1 MSPRLHFRKWEKAL
15 LTIVVLITSSIA
27 VYAQTTISTGSIQ
40 GTVTDQSGALVPA
53 AKVTITNK
61 STSRVIN
68 VATTSAGA
76 YASGALTP
84 GDYTVRVEAKGF
96 KTSEAAFTVQ
106 VGVTSSGNI
115 KLQVGEATQVVE
127 VQASDVQVNTEQA
140 TVQGVLTTQQ
150 IENLPIN
157 GRNFLDLAQLEPG
170 VQIQDGGNFDPTKN
184 GFSSISFG
192 GRFGRTARI
201 EVDGLDI
208 SDETVGT
215 TTQNVP
221 EGAIQEFQIQQSSL
235 DLSTELTSSG
245 SVNITTKSGTNSYH
259 GEGYYFFRDQTLDAN
274 LPGASDNYFQ
284 CNQYGG
290 NFGGAIIR
298 NKLFFFMDAEHTKQ
312 DLLNPVLSGGTFQ
325 ALTGSYDSPFKE
337 SEVVGRLDW
346 QINSNYKF
354 FYRFTY
360 DQNRSVLAIIPNS
373 FQPFGNVNHTPV
385 HAAGLDFSTGG
396 FTHSFRFG
404 YTKFRNGIVDATA
417 GTSIYNPLPG
427 IELAIGSDPDCL
439 TSGADTF
446 CSGPSFLAP
455 QQTYQSDHQIKYDG
469 SKAMGSHVLRYGAG
483 FNHILGGGFASF
495 LKLAPAVG
503 AGIGDCGP
511 GSACSKLPGGA
522 SNPLNYPAS
531 TVQLGN
537 GVGFS
542 SEIPAFGF
550 PAGATGPDNRISL
563 YFGDSWKI
571 KPNLTLTYGLRYVRD
586 SGRTD
591 SDIGPIPALNQF
603 GAGLGNRVHQPNLNF
618 APQVGIAWDPNH
630 TGKTVI
636 RGGIGLFYEN
646 SIWNN
651 ILFDRPARLS
661 KGLFL
666 ANPTVCSNGQP
677 NSTFTMPSGPT
688 PPITFCGETIGQA
701 AGAISAFQAHYQSST
716 LAAGPANNPSYI
728 GTLLSDGF
736 DATGTDLLAPNYVSP
751 RSVQMNFGIQHEIRK
766 GMVFTADYLRNIET
780 HTLLAVDINHVGDA
794 RYFNLKNAQAA
805 ILATV
810 QNNQGSA
817 NAGCGAQPNYVAMTT
832 CYLANFNGF
841 YTAAAGGGAD
851 ANAGTIADFAGN
863 GLDSGYSLCSGGPC
877 PTAAFPGING
887 NLGTNQMLSPIG
899 RSVYNALQLSMKQNL
914 QNPFK
919 HIRNLDLQVSYSW
932 SKYVASAT
940 DNDFITIAT
949 DFNNPL
955 HYLGPNGLDR
965 RHQFS
970 FGGTLDLPYSFR
982 LGAIGHFYSP
992 LPVTLTLAPS
1002 GNAGGIFVT
1011 DVTGDGTGD
1020 GSFAANGGGGDVLPG
1035 TNIGSFARGVTA
1047 SNINT
1052 KIQNYNQN
1060 FASQPTPAGQVLITN
1075 GLFNLTQ
1082 LQALGGVQQ
1091 LVPLA
1096 PQNEANMGWLRAF
1109 DLSLNWIYKIRE
1121 QVEIQPGVSL
1131 FNLMNF
1137 ANFDGP
1143 NNPLSG
1149 ALSGTP
1155 GSVNGTPGRQPDS
1168 NRLGLGSG
1176 VFALGSPRVIEFSLK
1191 LSF

>member
-1 MSPRLHFRKWEKAL
+1 MSASFHFRKLEKAL
-15 LTIVVLITSSIA
+15 LTMAVVIASSIA
-27 VYAQTTISTGSIQ
+27 LYAQTTISTGSLQ
-40 GTVTDQSGALVPA
+40 GTVTDPSSALVA
-53 AKVTITNK
+53 GAKVTITNK
-61 STSRVIN
+61 STGRVIN
-68 VATTSAGA
+68 VTTTSAGA

-84 GDYTVRVEAKGF
+84 GDYVVRVEAKGF
-96 KTSEAAFTVQ
+96 KTAEAPFTAQ

-127 VQASDVQVNTEQA
+127 VQASDMQVNTEQA
-140 TVQGVLTTQQ
+140 TIQGVLTTQQ

-245 SVNITTKSGTNSYH
+245 SVNVTTKSGTNSYH
-259 GEGYYFFRDQTLDAN
+259 GQGYYYFRDQTLDAN

-284 CNQYGG
+284 RNQFGG
-290 NFGGAIIR
+290 NFGGAFIK
-298 NKLFFFMDAEHTKQ
+298 NKLFFFMDGEHTKQ
-312 DLLNPVLSGGTFQ
+312 DLLNPVLSGGPFQ
-325 ALTGSYDSPFKE
+325 ALTGNYDSPFKE

-354 FYRFTY
+354 FYRFSY

-396 FTHSFRFG
+396 FTHSIRFG

-417 GTSIYNPLPG
+417 GTSIFNPAPG
-427 IELAIGSDPDCL
+427 IELAIGGDPDCL
-439 TSGADTF
+439 TSGADFF

-455 QQTYQSDHQIKYDG
+455 QQTYQSDHQVKYDG
-469 SKAMGSHVLRYGAG
+469 SKAVGSHILRYGAG

-503 AGIGDCGP
+503 AGIADCTA
-511 GSACSKLPGGA
+511 ACLALPGGA

-537 GVGFS
+537 GIGFS

-550 PAGATGPDNRISL
+550 PAGASGPDNRISF

-586 SGRTD
+586 TGRTD
-591 SDIGPIPALNQF
+591 SDIGPIAALNQF
-603 GAGLGNRVHQPNLNF
+603 GPGLGNRVNQPNKNF

-630 TGKTVI
+630 SGKTVL

-651 ILFDRPARLS
+651 ILFDRPARLPQ
-661 KGLFL
+661 GLFL

-677 NSTFTMPSGPT
+677 NSTFTMPTGPT

-701 AGAISAFQAHYQSST
+701 AGAISAYQSQYQAAT
-716 LAAGPANNPSYI
+716 LAAGPASNPSYI
-728 GTLLSDGF
+728 GNLLSDGF

-751 RSVQMNFGIQHEIRK
+751 RSVQMNVGIQHELRK
-766 GMVFTADYLRNIET
+766 GMVLTADYLRNIET
-780 HTLLAVDINHVGDA
+780 HTLLAIDTNHVGDA
-794 RYFNLKNAQAA
+794 RYFNLANAQAA
-805 ILATV
+805 IAATTG
-810 QNNQGSA
+810 QFGC
-817 NAGCGAQPNYVAMTT
+817 AG
-832 CYLANFNGF
+832 GF
-841 YTAAAGGGAD
+841 SAAAINCAIGAG
-851 ANAGTIADFAGN
+851 ANISSFAGN
-863 GLDSGYSLCSGGPC
+863 GLDSGYSLCSGNPC
-877 PTAAFPGING
+877 TPSLRAAFPGINQ
-887 NLGTNQMLSPIG
+887 NLGANQMLFPIG
-899 RSVYNALQLSMKQNL
+899 RAVYNALQLSLKQDL

-919 HIRNLDLQVSYSW
+919 HIKAMNLQVSYSF
-932 SKYVASAT
+932 SKYIASAT

-955 HYLGPNGLDR
+955 RYLGPNGLDR
-965 RHQFS
+965 RHQVS
-970 FGGTLDLPYSFR
+970 FGGTMDLPYSFR
-982 LGAIGHFYSP
+982 LGVIGHFYSP

-1011 DVTGDGTGD
+1011 DLTGDGTGD
-1020 GSFAANGGGGDVLPG
+1020 GSFAVNGGGGDVLPG
-1035 TNIGSFARGVTA
+1035 TNVGSFGRSIKA

-1052 KIQNYNQN
+1052 VIHNYNQN

-1075 GLFNLTQ
+1075 GLFNLGQ

-1091 LVPLA
+1091 LIPLA
-1096 PQNEANMGWLRAF
+1096 PQNEADMGWLRAF
-1109 DLSLNWIYKIRE
+1109 DLSLNWIYKIKER
-1121 QVEIQPGVSL
+1121 VEIQPGVSL

-1137 ANFDGP
+1137 SNFDGP

-1149 ALSGTP
+1149 ALTGTP
-1155 GSVNGTPGRQPDS
+1155 GSVNGTAGAQPNS

-1191 LSF
+1191 TSF

>member
-1 MSPRLHFRKWEKAL
+1 MSPRLHFRKLAL
-15 LTIVVLITSSIA
+15 FTIVVLVASSIA

-61 STSRVIN
+61 ATSRVIN
-68 VATTSAGA
+68 VTTTSAGA

-84 GDYTVRVEAKGF
+84 GDYAVRVEAKGF
-96 KTSEAAFTVQ
+96 KTSAALFTVQ

-259 GEGYYFFRDQTLDAN
+259 GEGYYYFRDQTLDAN
-274 LPGASDNYFQ
+274 LPGATHNYFQ
-284 CNQYGG
+284 RNQYGG
-290 NFGGAIIR
+290 NFGGAIIK

-385 HAAGLDFSTGG
+385 HAAGLDFSTGS

-427 IELAIGSDPDCL
+427 IELAIGNDPDCL

-469 SKAMGSHVLRYGAG
+469 SKAVGSHVLRYGAG

-537 GVGFS
+537 GIGFS

-563 YFGDSWKI
+563 YFGDSWKL

-636 RGGIGLFYEN
+636 RAGIGLFYEN
-646 SIWNN
+646 SVWNN
-651 ILFDRPARLS
+651 ILFDRPARLA

-666 ANPTVCSNGQP
+666 ANPTVCSNGGGGIFTLPNGQNQDWSGICGQP
-677 NSTFTMPSGPT
+677 
-688 PPITFCGETIGQA
+688 IGKVANQIAALQAQYQA
-701 AGAISAFQAHYQSST
+701 AT
-716 LAAGPANNPSYI
+716 LTAGPAINPSYI
-728 GTLLSDGF
+728 GSLLSDGF

-780 HTLLAVDINHVGDA
+780 HTLLAIDTNHVGDA

-805 ILATV
+805 VAATTR
-810 QNNQGSA
+810 QFGCPGGYSPAAINCA
-817 NAGCGAQPNYVAMTT
+817 ITAGAH
-832 CYLANFNGF
+832 
-841 YTAAAGGGAD
+841 
-851 ANAGTIADFAGN
+851 IADFAGN
-863 GLDSGYSLCSGGPC
+863 GLDSGYSLCSGSPC
-877 PTAAFPGING
+877 AAVQQPPAAFPGINQ

-914 QNPFK
+914 HNPFK
-919 HIRNLDLQVSYSW
+919 HVRNLDLQVSYSW

-955 HYLGPNGLDR
+955 RYLGPNGLDR

-1011 DVTGDGTGD
+1011 DITGDGTGD

-1047 SNINT
+1047 GNINT

-1060 FASQPTPAGQVLITN
+1060 FANQPTPAGQVLISN

-1191 LSF
+1191 MSF

>member
-1 MSPRLHFRKWEKAL
+1 MFPRLHFRKLEKAL
-15 LTIVVLITSSIA
+15 LTIALVIA
-27 VYAQTTISTGSIQ
+27 AAIGLCAQTTISTGSIQ
-40 GTVTDQSGALVPA
+40 GTVTDQSGALVA
-53 AKVTITNK
+53 GAKATITNK
-61 STSRVIN
+61 ATGRVIN
-68 VATTSAGA
+68 VTTTSAGA

-84 GDYTVRVEAKGF
+84 GDYVVRVEAKGF

-259 GEGYYFFRDQTLDAN
+259 GEGYYDFRDQTLDAN
-274 LPGASDNYFQ
+274 LPGASSNYFQ
-284 CNQYGG
+284 RNQFGG
-290 NFGGAIIR
+290 NFGGAIIK

-312 DLLNPVLSGGTFQ
+312 DLLNPVLSSGPFQ
-325 ALTGSYDSPFKE
+325 PITGNYDSPFKE
-337 SEVVGRLDW
+337 SEAVGRLDW

-354 FYRFTY
+354 FYRFSY
-360 DQNRSVLAIIPNS
+360 SQNHSVLAIIPNS

-417 GTSIYNPLPG
+417 GTSIYNPAPG
-427 IELAIGSDPDCL
+427 LELAIGSDPDCL
-439 TSGADTF
+439 TSGADVF

-469 SKAMGSHVLRYGAG
+469 SKAVGSHILRYGAG

-503 AGIGDCGP
+503 AGIGDCGT
-511 GSACSKLPGGA
+511 GSTCSQLPGGA

-537 GVGFS
+537 GIGFS
-542 SEIPAFGF
+542 SEIPSFGF
-550 PAGATGPDNRISL
+550 PAGASGPDNRISL
-563 YFGDSWKI
+563 YFGDSWKV

-586 SGRTD
+586 TGRTD
-591 SDIGPIPALNQF
+591 SDLGPIPALNQF

-651 ILFDRPARLS
+651 ILFDRPARLR

-666 ANPTVCSNGQP
+666 ANPTVCSNGGGGIFALPNGQNQDWSNICGQP
-677 NSTFTMPSGPT
+677 
-688 PPITFCGETIGQA
+688 IGQVANQIASLQAQYQA
-701 AGAISAFQAHYQSST
+701 AT
-716 LAAGPANNPSYI
+716 LSAGPAINPSYI
-728 GTLLSDGF
+728 GNLRSDGF
-736 DATGTDLLAPNYVSP
+736 DATGTDLLAPKYVSP
-751 RSVQMNFGIQHEIRK
+751 RSVQMNFGLQHEIRK
-766 GMVFTADYLRNIET
+766 GMVLTADYLRNIET
-780 HTLLAVDINHVGDA
+780 HTLLAIDTNHVGDA
-794 RYFNLKNAQAA
+794 RYFSFKNAQTAIANTLAA
-805 ILATV
+805 
-810 QNNQGSA
+810 
-817 NAGCGAQPNYVAMTT
+817 CGAGSIDGAINRCPGLHPT
-832 CYLANFNGF
+832 
-841 YTAAAGGGAD
+841 GGGA
-851 ANAGTIADFAGN
+851 NISDFAAN

-877 PTAAFPGING
+877 PTAAFPGINQ
-887 NLGTNQMLSPIG
+887 NLGANQMLSPIG
-899 RSVYNALQLSMKQNL
+899 RSVYNALQLSLKQNL

-919 HIRNLDLQVSYSW
+919 HVKAMDLQVSYSW

-970 FGGTLDLPYSFR
+970 LGGTLDLPYAFR
-982 LGAIGHFYSP
+982 LGVIGHFYSP
-992 LPVTLTLAPS
+992 LAATLTLAPS
-1002 GNAGGIFVT
+1002 GNPGGIFVT
-1011 DVTGDGTGD
+1011 DITGDGTGD

-1035 TNIGSFARGVTA
+1035 TNIGSFGRGVKA
-1047 SNINT
+1047 NNINT
-1052 KIQNYNQN
+1052 VIQNYNQN
-1060 FASQPTPAGQVLITN
+1060 FANQPTPAGQVLITN
-1075 GLFNLTQ
+1075 GLFTLGQ

-1091 LVPLA
+1091 VVPLA

-1109 DLSLNWIYKIRE
+1109 DLSLNWIYKIKER
-1121 QVEIQPGVSL
+1121 VEIQPGISL

-1155 GSVNGTPGRQPDS
+1155 GSVNGTAGRQPDS

-1191 LSF
+1191 MSF

>member
-1 MSPRLHFRKWEKAL
+1 MSPSPHFRKLEQAL
-15 LTIVVLITSSIA
+15 LMLAVLIASSIA
-27 VYAQTTISTGSIQ
+27 AYAQTTISTGSIQ
-40 GTVTDQSGALVPA
+40 GTVTDQSGALVA
-53 AKVTITNK
+53 GAKVTITNK
-61 STSRVIN
+61 ATSRVIN

-84 GDYTVRVEAKGF
+84 GDYVVRVEAKGF
-96 KTSEAAFTVQ
+96 KTSEAPLTVQ

-127 VQASDVQVNTEQA
+127 VQASEVQVNTEQA

-245 SVNITTKSGTNSYH
+245 SVNVTTKSGTNAYH
-259 GEGYYFFRDQTLDAN
+259 GEGYYYFRDQALDAN

-284 CNQYGG
+284 RNQFGG
-290 NFGGAIIR
+290 NFGGAFIKD
-298 NKLFFFMDAEHTKQ
+298 KLFFFIDGEHTKQ
-312 DLLNPVLSGGTFQ
+312 DLLNPVLSSGPFQ
-325 ALTGSYDSPFKE
+325 GITGNYDSPFRE
-337 SEVVGRLDW
+337 TEVIGKLDW
-346 QINSNYKF
+346 QINNNYKF
-354 FYRFTY
+354 FFRFSY
-360 DQNRSVLAIIPNS
+360 DQNHSVLAIIPNS

-385 HAAGLDFSTGG
+385 YAAGLDFSTGG
-396 FTHSFRFG
+396 YTHSIRFG

-417 GTSIYNPLPG
+417 GSSIYNPLPG

-439 TSGADTF
+439 TAGANFF

-455 QQTYQSDHQIKYDG
+455 QQTYQSNHQIKYDG
-469 SKAMGSHVLRYGAG
+469 SKAIGSHILRYGG
-483 FNHILGGGFASF
+483 GLNHIFGGGFASF

-503 AGIGDCGP
+503 AGIPDCG
-511 GSACSKLPGGA
+511 ATCLALPGGA
-522 SNPLNYPAS
+522 SNPLNYPAT

-537 GVGFS
+537 GIGFS

-550 PAGATGPDNRISL
+550 PAGGSGPDNRLSF
-563 YFGDSWKI
+563 YFGDAWKI

-586 SGRTD
+586 TGRSD
-591 SDIGPIPALNQF
+591 SDLAPIPELNQF

-630 TGKTVI
+630 SGKTVI

-651 ILFDRPARLS
+651 ILFDRPARLRT
-661 KGLFL
+661 GLFL

-677 NSTFTMPSGPT
+677 NSTFTMPTGPT

-701 AGAISAFQAHYQSST
+701 APAIAAFQAQYQAST
-716 LAAGPANNPSYI
+716 LAAGPASNPSFI
-728 GTLLSDGF
+728 GNLLSDGF
-736 DATGTDLLAPNYVSP
+736 DATGTDLLNPNYVSP
-751 RSVQMNFGIQHEIRK
+751 RSVQMNIGMQHEIHK
-766 GMVFTADYLRNIET
+766 GTVITADYLRNIET
-780 HTLLAVDINHVGDA
+780 HTLLAIDTNHVGDS
-794 RYFNLKNAQAA
+794 RYFSLGNAQAA
-805 ILATV
+805 IAATTS
-810 QNNQGSA
+810 QFGC
-817 NAGCGAQPNYVAMTT
+817 AGGYSSGAINCAI
-832 CYLANFNGF
+832 
-841 YTAAAGGGAD
+841 AAG
-851 ANAGTIADFAGN
+851 ANIASFAGN
-863 GLDSGYSLCSGGPC
+863 GLDSGYSFCGGGPC
-877 PTAAFPGING
+877 PTAAFPGINP
-887 NLGTNQMLSPIG
+887 NLGANQMLYPIG
-899 RSVYNALQLSMKQNL
+899 RSVYNALQLSLKSNV

-919 HIRNLDLQVSYSW
+919 HVRSMDLQASYQW
-932 SKYVASAT
+932 SNYAASAT

-949 DFNNPL
+949 DFNSPL
-955 HYLGPNGLDR
+955 RYLGPNGLDR
-965 RHQFS
+965 TQQIS
-970 FGGTLDLPYSFR
+970 FGGTMDLPYSFR

-1020 GSFAANGGGGDVLPG
+1020 GSFAVNGGGGDVLPG
-1035 TNIGSFARGVTA
+1035 TNVGSFGHGVNA
-1047 SNINT
+1047 GNINT
-1052 KIQNYNQN
+1052 KIQSYNQN
-1060 FASQPTPAGQVLITN
+1060 FANQPTPAGQVLLNN
-1075 GLFNLTQ
+1075 GLFTLTQ
-1082 LQALGGVQQ
+1082 LQLLGGVQQ
-1091 LVPLA
+1091 QIPLA
-1096 PQNEANMGWLRAF
+1096 PQNEAGMGWLRAF
-1109 DLSLNWIYKIRE
+1109 DLSLNWIYKVKER
-1121 QVEIQPGVSL
+1121 VEIQPGVSF
-1131 FNLMNF
+1131 FNIMNIS
-1137 ANFDGP
+1137 NFDGP

-1149 ALSGTP
+1149 ALTGTP
-1155 GSVNGTPGRQPDS
+1155 GSVNGTPGQQPNS

-1191 LSF
+1191 MSF